1 MIIKIKKLIEDVRI
15 PAYAKPGDAGIDLR
29 ACEALNIQPG
39 DRAMVRCGFAIEIPE
54 GFCGLVIPRSGL
66 AAKYGITVLN
76 SPGLIDS
83 GYRGEICVVLLNTDK
98 DNAFG
103 ISKGDRIAQL
113 TIIETPYVE
122 LECVDE
128 LDETKR
134 GVTGFGSSGLE

>member
-1 MIIKIKKLIEDVRI
+1 MIIKLKKLIKDIQI

-29 ACEALNIQPG
+29 ACESLEIQPG
-39 DRAMVRCGFAIEIPE
+39 ERAMVHCGFAIEIPE

-66 AAKYGITVLN
+66 AAKHGITVLN

-98 DNAFG
+98 SNPFT
-103 ISKGDRIAQL
+103 ISDGDRIAQL
-113 TIIETPYVE
+113 TIIEAPFVE
-122 LECVDE
+122 LDSVDE

-134 GVTGFGSSGLE
+134 GNTGFGSSGME

>member
-1 MIIKIKKLIEDVRI
+1 
-15 PAYAKPGDAGIDLR
+15 
-29 ACEALNIQPG
+29 
-39 DRAMVRCGFAIEIPE
+39 MVRCGFAIELPE

-98 DNAFG
+98 NNVFQ

-113 TIIETPYVE
+113 TLIQAPHVE
-122 LECVDE
+122 LKCVEE
-128 LDETKR
+128 LGETKR
-134 GVTGFGSSGLE
+134 GETGFGSSGLE